1 MTHRLDTLSER
12 ETPEGVVLR
21 LRVAG
26 PWARGL
32 ALALDQVVRSV
43 ALSFLAGPL
52 ALVGDAGT
60 GLLMLCA
67 FLLEWLYPVAFEL
80 GFGGRTL
87 GKAALGLVVVM
98 EDGTPVSAS
107 ASLLRNLLRFADL
120 LPMGYLV
127 GLISMTV
134 DPSFRRLGDLAAG
147 TVVVH
152 QPARRAVPTLPE
164 AAPVAVPVALRP
176 EEQRAIVDFAARSAG
191 WSAERRA
198 ELAAILEPLAG
209 GPAGEAVRRL
219 FGMARWLQGEC
230 GG

>member
-1 MTHRLDTLSER
+1 MMPRLDTLSER

-32 ALALDQVVRSV
+32 ALALDQFIRAM
-43 ALSFLAGPL
+43 ALSILAGPL
-52 ALVGDAGT
+52 ALAGEAGA
-60 GLLMLCA
+60 GLLLLCA

-80 GFGGRTL
+80 GFRGRTP
-87 GKAALGLVVVM
+87 GKAALGLAVVM
-98 EDGTPVSAS
+98 ADGTPVSLS

-127 GLISMTV
+127 GLLSMTV

-152 QPARRAVPTLPE
+152 QPARRTAPTLPE
-164 AAPVAVPVALRP
+164 AAPIAVPVALWP

-191 WSAERRA
+191 WSAERQA
-198 ELAAILEPLAG
+198 ELAAILAPLAG
-209 GPAGEAVRRL
+209 GPPVQAVRRL
-219 FGMARWLQGEC
+219 FGMARWLQGER

>member
-1 MTHRLDTLSER
+1 MTPRLDTLRER

-32 ALALDQVVRSV
+32 ALALDQFVRAA
-43 ALSFLAGPL
+43 ALSLLAGPL
-52 ALVGDAGT
+52 ALAGDAGA
-60 GLLMLCA
+60 GLLLLSA
-67 FLLEWLYPVAFEL
+67 FLLEWLYPVVFEL
-80 GFGGRTL
+80 GFHGRTP
-87 GKAALGLVVVM
+87 GKAALGLAVVM
-98 EDGTPVSAS
+98 ADGTPVSAP

-127 GLISMTV
+127 GLVSVTV

-147 TVVVH
+147 TVVIH
-152 QPARRAVPTLPE
+152 RPPRRAAPRLPE
-164 AAPVAVPVALRP
+164 ATPVAVPVPLWP

-191 WSAERRA
+191 WSAERQA

-209 GPAGEAVRRL
+209 GPPVPAVRRL
-219 FGMARWLQGEC
+219 FGMARWLQGER